1 MCMATFL
8 GLERFSPPLSYFL
21 ASVAPLSYRP
31 LSYKEKVYQRRVSRD
46 GLFAFPMVFQKAE
59 GYGAPN
65 LGRLLDTSVSFLT
78 FYGYLFHCPKKS
90 PV

>member
-1 MCMATFL
+1 MVTFL

-31 LSYKEKVYQRRVSRD
+31 LSYEKKCITGWFICFPD
-46 GLFAFPMVFQKAE
+46 GLSE
-59 GYGAPN
+59 GGGYGAPN

>member
-1 MCMATFL
+1 MVTFL

-21 ASVAPLSYRP
+21 ASVAPLPYRP
-31 LSYKEKVYQRRVSRD
+31 LSYKKSVSKAGFTGWFICFPD
-46 GLFAFPMVFQKAE
+46 GLSE
-59 GYGAPN
+59 GGGYGAPN